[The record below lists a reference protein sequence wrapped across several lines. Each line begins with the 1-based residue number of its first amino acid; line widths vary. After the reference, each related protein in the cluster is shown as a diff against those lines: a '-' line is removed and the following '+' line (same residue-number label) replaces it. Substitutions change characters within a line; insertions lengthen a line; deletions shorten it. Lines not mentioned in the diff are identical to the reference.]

1 MAIKNINEI
10 RSTDYVKNDQTF
22 VSNTLDALANAGQRF
37 GIPGD
42 GLIKDTLDIQDI
54 FSGIKINNAVERIS
68 YSYLQCDVKFEII
81 EPTDYSY
88 VNVNIIN
95 NYKNGPLS
103 VAQSEWTS
111 SEICQYNILSPNI
124 TNTLPSDINTKYS
137 IKYSNNDAKEAFN
150 KRYYDYTQSQN
161 INVNISYTEN
171 NYSYIYSVIKSNTIS
186 YVSENVNNETFA
198 IQQVQIVND
207 NKTIN
212 YLKLKEVDHSYGL
225 KYYLNDSASY
235 FYFKHETT
243 SDSIKLQNDCSS
255 LSDGDYK
262 ITKDEISNI
271 FTNVYYNKSLID
283 AVESYNSN
291 KVTYDLP
298 RSIFDNFILRLAT
311 EYQAEQLGNNTFT
324 CYFGSDYSFPI
335 VRNSNDPDIIYNT
348 EDITVE
354 YCKGEIEK
362 TIEEHI
368 LDKSKYT
375 DVNKYVLVDWRNDKT
390 QSIKKADAYDKY
402 AIFNIVNNI
411 NSDGIVDL
419 FYPIKVFN
427 TLTMPYLSEDN
438 YWNINGY
445 QTSIKA
451 TGKEAVQ
458 PSTIIIQ
465 KLIDDKYPKV
475 VSYLHNDKLNDD
487 NLNDGNKKYIVSKK
501 IKVSLP
507 SVLDNL
513 QNSYGDIDTPI
524 LNLKNLKNV
533 SELEDFVKSSML
545 ISIVQVNNNVT
556 TEKPT
561 ETPSTEPS
569 TESIEKQSETPSTEP
584 TDKPSEQPT
593 EKPTIQP
600 DSSPKLEEL
609 IPGGFVMTFWVYDE
623 NIDDFNCISVK
634 ENDNY
639 IALDI
644 TKLANFNS
652 IVRNSLNNIN
662 EEPDRFYHSQL
673 VFDTIERE
681 LKQIREHKN
690 NTVLTNPVD
699 GKNYYLHNADIY
711 PLIHNTLSYI
721 RNNDSESFNQG
732 LLPIKVNNDEYR
744 NDTILNV
751 GFYNRIET
759 ELSNNKIVDLSMSL
773 SDKYETSF
781 MSYLNNKTPVGYQCY
796 YNTSNANDTDSSLQ
810 SKDYIPD
817 GIYSKVQN
825 DSTKLSVLYTPILD
839 LSSVLINNDNFIN
852 RLGILSFDT
861 PDKTNK
867 STTYYSY
874 IGTTYDGDNKSHLV
888 IGTSTRNVNLNRHV
902 INPARTNNFLEQSD
916 IDINFNNF
924 NLNVTTSY
932 NNSKYNY
939 RECETLVHLNNYN
952 GFENT
957 YTSIINVLFDASTI
971 ANDVTQFQSNNNYI
985 GYIKTTKLTSTPYV
999 IFGDNDKY
1007 ISYVI
1012 SLNKCISK
1020 HIENP
1025 NIKQDTFVD
1034 FIEVEKDIFDNDKAR
1049 HKILPINILYKIEN
1063 NELKIIGAN
1072 LSSDIY

>member
-68 YSYLQCDVKFEII
+68 YSYLQCDVKFEIV
-81 EPTDYSY
+81 EPTDCSY
-88 VNVNIIN
+88 VNISIIN

-103 VAQSEWTS
+103 VTQSEWTS
-111 SEICQYNILSPNI
+111 SEICKYNILSPNI
-124 TNTLPSDINTKYS
+124 TNTLPSHINTKYS
-137 IKYSNNDAKEAFN
+137 IKYSDNDAKEAFN

-186 YVSENVNNETFA
+186 YVSENVNNEQFA

-207 NKTIN
+207 KKIS
-212 YLKLKEVDHSYGL
+212 YLKLKEVDNLYGL
-225 KYYLNDSASY
+225 KYCLNNSVSY
-235 FYFKHETT
+235 FYFKHEAT

-311 EYQAEQLGNNTFT
+311 EYQIEQLGNNTFT

-354 YCKGEIEK
+354 YCKGDIEK
-362 TIEEHI
+362 TIQEHI

-375 DVNKYVLVDWRNDKT
+375 DINKYVLVDWRNDKT
-390 QSIKKADAYDKY
+390 QSIRKADAYDKY

-427 TLTMPYLSEDN
+427 ILTMPYLSEDN

-487 NLNDGNKKYIVSKK
+487 DLNNGNKKYIVSKN
-501 IKVSLP
+501 INISLP

-513 QNSYGDIDTPI
+513 QNEYASIETPV
-524 LNLKNLKNV
+524 LNFKNLKNV
-533 SELEDFVKSSML
+533 PELEDFVKSSML
-545 ISIVQVNNNVT
+545 ISIIQVNNNVT
-556 TEKPT
+556 TKKPT
-561 ETPSTEPS
+561 ETPSSEPS
-569 TESIEKQSETPSTEP
+569 TDPTEKQSETTSTEP
-584 TDKPSEQPT
+584 TDEPSEQPT
-593 EKPTIQP
+593 EKPTVQP
-600 DSSPKLEEL
+600 NISHKLEEL
-609 IPGGFVMTFWVYDE
+609 IPGGFVMTFWVYDK

-634 ENDNY
+634 ENSNY

-644 TKLANFNS
+644 AKLANFNR

-673 VFDTIERE
+673 VFDTIEKE

-690 NTVLTNPVD
+690 NTVLTNPID
-699 GKNYYLHNADIY
+699 GKEYYLHNADIY

-732 LLPIKVNNDEYR
+732 LLPIKVNKDEYR

-751 GFYNRIET
+751 GFYNQIET

-781 MSYLNNKTPVGYQCY
+781 MSYSDNKTPVGCQY
-796 YNTSNANDTDSSLQ
+796 YYSTSNANDTGKVPLQ

-839 LSSVLINNDNFIN
+839 LSSVLINNNNFIN

-902 INPARTNNFLEQSD
+902 IKSTRTNNFLEQSD
-916 IDINFNNF
+916 IDINFTRIH
-924 NLNVTTSY
+924 LNSWISY
-932 NNSKYNY
+932 NKSY
-939 RECETLVHLNNYN
+939 LNFYDSEILTKLND
-952 GFENT
+952 ENNIFCAT
-957 YTSIINVLFDASTI
+957 VFIKLDSTTI
-971 ANDVTQFQSNNNYI
+971 AKDSSTLGDVYTKGQYI
-985 GYIKTTKLTSTPYV
+985 GYIKQNKFNYTPY
-999 IFGDNDKY
+999 IGGYDNNTY
-1007 ISYVI
+1007 ITYII
-1012 SLNKCISK
+1012 SCGKCVT
-1020 HIENP
+1020 NYLTAY
-1025 NIKQDTFVD
+1025 NDDVVND
-1034 FIEVEKDIFDNDKAR
+1034 FIECDIDWFDSSTIKLLPLNVIFSREPNKDIPYVK
-1049 HKILPINILYKIEN
+1049 KI
-1063 NELKIIGAN
+1063 N
-1072 LSSDIY
+1072 LTTDIY

>member
-42 GLIKDTLDIQDI
+42 GLIKDTLDIQNI

-68 YSYLQCDVKFEII
+68 YSYLQCDVKFEIV
-81 EPTDYSY
+81 EPTDCSY
-88 VNVNIIN
+88 VNVNITN
-95 NYKNGPLS
+95 NYKSIPINGTPS
-103 VAQSEWTS
+103 KWNS
-111 SEICQYNILSPNI
+111 SYVSYYKIKTPNFV
-124 TNTLPSDINTKYS
+124 NTLSDNTKYS
-137 IKYSNNDAKEAFN
+137 IKYSDNDAKEAFN
-150 KRYYDYTQSQN
+150 KRYYDYVQPQN
-161 INVNISYTEN
+161 INVDITYTEN
-171 NYSYIYSVIKSNTIS
+171 NYSYIYSVTKSNTIS
-186 YVSENVNNETFA
+186 YVSENVNNEPFA
-198 IQQVQIVND
+198 IQQVEILND
-207 NKTIN
+207 SNKTIS

-225 KYYLNDSASY
+225 KYYLNNSISY
-235 FYFKHETT
+235 FYFKHEST

-262 ITKDEISNI
+262 ISDAEITNI
-271 FTNVYYNKSLID
+271 FTEIYYNKGLID
-283 AVESYNSN
+283 EVQIDYSN
-291 KVTYDLP
+291 NITNNLP

-324 CYFGSDYSFPI
+324 CYFGSDYAFPI
-335 VRNSNDPDIIYNT
+335 VRNSNNIDIIYNT

-375 DVNKYVLVDWRNDKT
+375 DVNKYILVDWRNDKT

-402 AIFNIVNNI
+402 SIFNIVNNI
-411 NSDGIVDL
+411 NSDGLADL

-427 TLTMPYLSEDN
+427 TLTMPFLTEDN

-451 TGKEAVQ
+451 TGKDAVQ
-458 PSTIIIQ
+458 PSTIILQ
-465 KLIDDKYPKV
+465 QLIDDKYPKV
-475 VSYLHNDKLNDD
+475 LSYLYNDKLNED

-513 QNSYGDIDTPI
+513 QNSYGYIETPV
-524 LNLKNLKNV
+524 LYLKNLKNV
-533 SELEDFVKSSML
+533 PELEDFVKTSML
-545 ISIVQVNNNVT
+545 ISIVQVNNNIT

-561 ETPSTEPS
+561 
-569 TESIEKQSETPSTEP
+569 ETPSTEP

-593 EKPTIQP
+593 EKPTVQP

-609 IPGGFVMTFWVYDE
+609 IPGGFIMTFWVYDE

-634 ENDNY
+634 EKNDY

-673 VFDTIERE
+673 VFDTIEKE

-690 NTVLTNPVD
+690 NTVLTNPID
-699 GKNYYLHNADIY
+699 GKKYYLHNADIY

-721 RNNDSESFNQG
+721 RNNDSESYNQG

-888 IGTSTRNVNLNRHV
+888 IGTSTRNVNLNRH
-902 INPARTNNFLEQSD
+902 IIKPARTNNFLEQSD
-916 IDINFNNF
+916 IDINFTNIH
-924 NLNVTTSY
+924 LNCFTSY
-932 NNSKYNY
+932 STANYNY
-939 RECETLVHLNNYN
+939 YNNEILTKIDYK
-952 GFENT
+952 EN
-957 YTSIINVLFDASTI
+957 NLFAATVFVKLDKETI
-971 ANDVTQFQSNNNYI
+971 ADSKDFSDEKFI
-985 GYIKTTKLTSTPYV
+985 GYIKKNNFNSTPYIGGYENNTYITYIISCERCV
-999 IFGDNDKY
+999 NNYLNAYNDD
-1007 ISYVI
+1007 VV
-1012 SLNKCISK
+1012 N
-1020 HIENP
+1020 
-1025 NIKQDTFVD
+1025 D
-1034 FIEVEKDIFDNDKAR
+1034 FIECDIDCFDSSTIKLLPLNVIFYLESDNTVPYVK
-1049 HKILPINILYKIEN
+1049 KI
-1063 NELKIIGAN
+1063 N
-1072 LSSDIY
+1072 LTTDIY

>member
-42 GLIKDTLDIQDI
+42 GLIKDTLDIQNI

-68 YSYLQCDVKFEII
+68 YSYLQCDVKFEIV
-81 EPTDYSY
+81 EPTDCSY
-88 VNVNIIN
+88 VNVNITN
-95 NYKNGPLS
+95 NYKSIPINGTPS
-103 VAQSEWTS
+103 KWNS
-111 SEICQYNILSPNI
+111 SYVSYYKIKTPNFV
-124 TNTLPSDINTKYS
+124 NTLSDNTKYS
-137 IKYSNNDAKEAFN
+137 IKYSDNDAKEAFN
-150 KRYYDYTQSQN
+150 KRYYDYVQPQN
-161 INVNISYTEN
+161 INVDITYTEN
-171 NYSYIYSVIKSNTIS
+171 NYSYIYSVTKSNTIS
-186 YVSENVNNETFA
+186 YVSENVNNEPFA
-198 IQQVQIVND
+198 IQQVEILND
-207 NKTIN
+207 SNKTIS

-225 KYYLNDSASY
+225 KYYLNNSISY
-235 FYFKHETT
+235 FYFKHEST

-262 ITKDEISNI
+262 ISDAEITNI
-271 FTNVYYNKSLID
+271 FTEIYYNKGLID
-283 AVESYNSN
+283 EVQIDYSN
-291 KVTYDLP
+291 NITNNLP

-324 CYFGSDYSFPI
+324 CYFGSDYAFPI
-335 VRNSNDPDIIYNT
+335 VRNSNNIDIIYNT

-375 DVNKYVLVDWRNDKT
+375 DVNKYILVDWRNDKT

-402 AIFNIVNNI
+402 SIFNIVNNI
-411 NSDGIVDL
+411 NSDGLADL

-427 TLTMPYLSEDN
+427 TLTMPFLTEDN

-451 TGKEAVQ
+451 TGKDAVQ
-458 PSTIIIQ
+458 PSTIILQ
-465 KLIDDKYPKV
+465 QLIDDKYPKV
-475 VSYLHNDKLNDD
+475 LSYLYNDKLNED

-513 QNSYGDIDTPI
+513 QNSYGYIETPV
-524 LNLKNLKNV
+524 LYLKNLKNV
-533 SELEDFVKSSML
+533 PELEDFVKTSML
-545 ISIVQVNNNVT
+545 ISIVQVNNNIT

-561 ETPSTEPS
+561 
-569 TESIEKQSETPSTEP
+569 ETPSTEP

-593 EKPTIQP
+593 EKPTVQP

-609 IPGGFVMTFWVYDE
+609 IPGGFIMTFWVYDE

-634 ENDNY
+634 EKNDY

-673 VFDTIERE
+673 VFDTIEKE

-690 NTVLTNPVD
+690 NTVLTNPID
-699 GKNYYLHNADIY
+699 GKKYYLHNADIY

-721 RNNDSESFNQG
+721 RNNDSESYNQG

-902 INPARTNNFLEQSD
+902 IKPARTNNFLEQSD
-916 IDINFNNF
+916 IDINFTNIH
-924 NLNVTTSY
+924 LNCFTSY
-932 NNSKYNY
+932 STANYNY
-939 RECETLVHLNNYN
+939 YNNEILTKIDYK
-952 GFENT
+952 EN
-957 YTSIINVLFDASTI
+957 NLFAATVFVKLDKETI
-971 ANDVTQFQSNNNYI
+971 ADSKDFSDEKFI
-985 GYIKTTKLTSTPYV
+985 GYIKKNNFNSTPYIGGYENNTYITYIISCGRCV
-999 IFGDNDKY
+999 NNYLNAYNDD
-1007 ISYVI
+1007 VV
-1012 SLNKCISK
+1012 N
-1020 HIENP
+1020 
-1025 NIKQDTFVD
+1025 D
-1034 FIEVEKDIFDNDKAR
+1034 FIECDIDLFDSSTIKLLPLNVIFYLESDNTVPYVK
-1049 HKILPINILYKIEN
+1049 KI
-1063 NELKIIGAN
+1063 N
-1072 LSSDIY
+1072 LTTDIY

>member
-54 FSGIKINNAVERIS
+54 FSGIKINNALERIS
-68 YSYLQCDVKFEII
+68 YSYLQCDVKFEIV
-81 EPTDYSY
+81 EPTDCSY
-88 VNVNIIN
+88 VNISIIN

-103 VAQSEWTS
+103 VTQSKWTS
-111 SEICQYNILSPNI
+111 NEICKYNILSPNI
-124 TNTLPSDINTKYS
+124 TNTLPSHNTKYS
-137 IKYSNNDAKEAFN
+137 IKYSDNDAKEAFN

-171 NYSYIYSVIKSNTIS
+171 NYSYIYSLIKSNTIS
-186 YVSENVNNETFA
+186 YVSENVNNEQFA

-207 NKTIN
+207 KKIS
-212 YLKLKEVDHSYGL
+212 YLKLKEVDNLYGL
-225 KYYLNDSASY
+225 KYYLNNSVSY
-235 FYFKHETT
+235 FYFKHEAT

-255 LSDGDYK
+255 LSDSDYK

-311 EYQAEQLGNNTFT
+311 EYQIEQLGNNTFT

-335 VRNSNDPDIIYNT
+335 VRNSNNPDIIYNT

-354 YCKGEIEK
+354 YCKGDIEK
-362 TIEEHI
+362 TIQEHI

-375 DVNKYVLVDWRNDKT
+375 DINKYVLVDWRNDKT
-390 QSIKKADAYDKY
+390 QSIRKADAYDKY

-475 VSYLHNDKLNDD
+475 VSYLHNDKLNT
-487 NLNDGNKKYIVSKK
+487 LNESNKKYIISKS
-501 IKVSLP
+501 INISLP

-513 QNSYGDIDTPI
+513 QNEYASIDTPI
-524 LNLKNLKNV
+524 LNLENLKNV
-533 SELEDFVKSSML
+533 PELEDFVKSSML
-545 ISIVQVNNNVT
+545 ISIIQVNNNVT
-556 TEKPT
+556 TKKPT
-561 ETPSTEPS
+561 EAPSSEQS
-569 TESIEKQSETPSTEP
+569 TYTTEKQSETTSTEP
-584 TDKPSEQPT
+584 TDEPSEQPT
-593 EKPTIQP
+593 EKPTVQP
-600 DSSPKLEEL
+600 NSLNKLEEF
-609 IPGGFVMTFWVYDE
+609 IPGGFVMTFWVYDDTL
-623 NIDDFNCISVK
+623 NDFNCISVK
-634 ENDNY
+634 ENGNY

-644 TKLANFNS
+644 AKLANFNR

-690 NTVLTNPVD
+690 NTVLTNPID
-699 GKNYYLHNADIY
+699 HKPYYLHNADIY

-773 SDKYETSF
+773 SDEYETSF
-781 MSYLNNKTPVGYQCY
+781 MSHSDNKTPVGCQY
-796 YNTSNANDTDSSLQ
+796 YYSTSNANDTGKVPLQ
-810 SKDYIPD
+810 SKDYVPD

-839 LSSVLINNDNFIN
+839 LSSILINNNNFIN

-861 PDKTNK
+861 PDETNK

-902 INPARTNNFLEQSD
+902 IKPARINNFLEQSD
-916 IDINFNNF
+916 IDINFTNIH
-924 NLNVTTSY
+924 LNCFTSY
-932 NNSKYNY
+932 STADYNY
-939 RECETLVHLNNYN
+939 YNNEILTKIDHNENNLFAATVFVKLNT
-952 GFENT
+952 E
-957 YTSIINVLFDASTI
+957 TI
-971 ANDVTQFQSNNNYI
+971 ASDSTDFSNEKFI
-985 GYIKTTKLTSTPYV
+985 GYIKQNNFNSTPYIGGYENNTYITYIISCGRCVNNYLTAYNDDV
-999 IFGDNDKY
+999 ID
-1007 ISYVI
+1007 
-1012 SLNKCISK
+1012 
-1020 HIENP
+1020 
-1025 NIKQDTFVD
+1025 D
-1034 FIEVEKDIFDNDKAR
+1034 FIECDIDWFDSSTIKLLPLNVIFSREPNNAIPYVK
-1049 HKILPINILYKIEN
+1049 KI
-1063 NELKIIGAN
+1063 N
-1072 LSSDIY
+1072 LTTDIY

>member
-68 YSYLQCDVKFEII
+68 YSYLQCDVKFEIV
-81 EPTDYSY
+81 EPTDCSY
-88 VNVNIIN
+88 VNINIIN

-103 VAQSEWTS
+103 AIQSEWTS

-124 TNTLPSDINTKYS
+124 TNTLPSVINTKYS
-137 IKYSNNDAKEAFN
+137 IKYSDNDAKEAFN
-150 KRYYDYTQSQN
+150 KRYYDYVQPQN
-161 INVNISYTEN
+161 INVDITYTEN
-171 NYSYIYSVIKSNTIS
+171 NYSYIYSVTKSNTIS
-186 YVSENVNNETFA
+186 YVSENVNNEPFA

-207 NKTIN
+207 NKTIS
-212 YLKLKEVDHSYGL
+212 YLKLKEVDNLYGL
-225 KYYLNDSASY
+225 KYYLNDSTSY
-235 FYFKHETT
+235 FCFKHEAT

-311 EYQAEQLGNNTFT
+311 EYQIEQLGNNTFT

-390 QSIKKADAYDKY
+390 QSIRKADAYDKY

-475 VSYLHNDKLNDD
+475 VSYLHNDKLNDS
-487 NLNDGNKKYIVSKK
+487 NKKYIISKS
-501 IKVSLP
+501 INISLP

-513 QNSYGDIDTPI
+513 QNEYTSIDTPI
-524 LNLKNLKNV
+524 LDLKNLKNV
-533 SELEDFVKSSML
+533 PELEDFVKSSML
-545 ISIVQVNNNVT
+545 ISIIQVNNNVT

-561 ETPSTEPS
+561 ETPSSEPS
-569 TESIEKQSETPSTEP
+569 TDPTEKQSENTSTEP
-584 TDKPSEQPT
+584 TDEPSEQPT
-593 EKPTIQP
+593 EKPTVQP
-600 DSSPKLEEL
+600 NSSHKLEEL
-609 IPGGFVMTFWVYDE
+609 IPGGFVMTFWVYDDVL
-623 NIDDFNCISVK
+623 NDFNCISVK
-634 ENDNY
+634 ENGNY

-644 TKLANFNS
+644 AKLANFNR

-732 LLPIKVNNDEYR
+732 LLPIKVNKDEYR

-751 GFYNRIET
+751 GFYNQIET

-773 SDKYETSF
+773 SYEYETSF
-781 MSYLNNKTPVGYQCY
+781 MSHSDNKTPVGYQCY
-796 YNTSNANDTDSSLQ
+796 YSTSNATDTGSRSLQ

-839 LSSVLINNDNFIN
+839 LSSVLINNNNFIN

-902 INPARTNNFLEQSD
+902 IKPTRTNNFLEQSD
-916 IDINFNNF
+916 IDINFTNIH
-924 NLNVTTSY
+924 LNCFTSY
-932 NNSKYNY
+932 STANYNY
-939 RECETLVHLNNYN
+939 YNNEILTKIDYK
-952 GFENT
+952 EN
-957 YTSIINVLFDASTI
+957 NLFAATVFVKLDNETI
-971 ANDVTQFQSNNNYI
+971 ASDSTNFSDEKFI
-985 GYIKTTKLTSTPYV
+985 GYIKKNNFNSTPYIDGYENNTYITYIISCERCV
-999 IFGDNDKY
+999 NNYLTAYNDD
-1007 ISYVI
+1007 VV
-1012 SLNKCISK
+1012 N
-1020 HIENP
+1020 
-1025 NIKQDTFVD
+1025 D
-1034 FIEVEKDIFDNDKAR
+1034 FIECDIDWFDSS
-1049 HKILPINILYKIEN
+1049 KIKLLPLNVIFYLESDNTVPYVKKINLTT
-1063 NELKIIGAN
+1063 
-1072 LSSDIY
+1072 DIY

>member
-68 YSYLQCDVKFEII
+68 YSYLQCDVKFEIV
-81 EPTDYSY
+81 EPTDCSY
-88 VNVNIIN
+88 VNISIIN

-103 VAQSEWTS
+103 VTQSEWKS
-111 SEICQYNILSPNI
+111 SKICQYNILSPNI
-124 TNTLPSDINTKYS
+124 TNTLPSHINTKYS
-137 IKYSNNDAKEAFN
+137 IKYSDNDAKEAFN

-186 YVSENVNNETFA
+186 YVSENVNNEQFA
-198 IQQVQIVND
+198 IQQVQLVND
-207 NKTIN
+207 KKIS
-212 YLKLKEVDHSYGL
+212 YLKLKEVDNLYGL
-225 KYYLNDSASY
+225 KYCLNNSVSY
-235 FYFKHETT
+235 FYFKHEAT

-255 LSDGDYK
+255 LSDGNYK
-262 ITKDEISNI
+262 ITKNEISNI
-271 FTNVYYNKSLID
+271 FTKVYYNKRLID

-291 KVTYDLP
+291 KVTYDLQ

-311 EYQAEQLGNNTFT
+311 EYQIEQLGNNTFT

-335 VRNSNDPDIIYNT
+335 VRNSNNPNIIYNT

-354 YCKGEIEK
+354 YCKGDIEK
-362 TIEEHI
+362 TIQEHI

-375 DVNKYVLVDWRNDKT
+375 DINKYVLVDWRNDKT
-390 QSIKKADAYDKY
+390 QSIRKADAYDKY

-475 VSYLHNDKLNDD
+475 VSYLYNDKLNT
-487 NLNDGNKKYIVSKK
+487 LNESNKKYIISKN
-501 IKVSLP
+501 INVSLP

-513 QNSYGDIDTPI
+513 QNEYASINTPI
-524 LNLKNLKNV
+524 LNLENLKNV
-533 SELEDFVKSSML
+533 PELEDFVKSSML

-556 TEKPT
+556 TKKPT
-561 ETPSTEPS
+561 EAPSSEPS
-569 TESIEKQSETPSTEP
+569 TDTTKKQSETTSTEP
-584 TDKPSEQPT
+584 TDEPSEQPT
-593 EKPTIQP
+593 EKPTVQP
-600 DSSPKLEEL
+600 NSSHKLEEL
-609 IPGGFVMTFWVYDE
+609 IPGGFVMTFWVYDDAL
-623 NIDDFNCISVK
+623 NDFNCIGVK
-634 ENDNY
+634 ENGNY

-644 TKLANFNS
+644 AKLANFNR

-673 VFDTIERE
+673 VFDTIEKE

-690 NTVLTNPVD
+690 NTVLTNPID
-699 GKNYYLHNADIY
+699 HTNYYLHNADIY

-721 RNNDSESFNQG
+721 RNNDNESFNQG
-732 LLPIKVNNDEYR
+732 LLPIKVNNDEYK

-751 GFYNRIET
+751 GFYNQIET

-773 SDKYETSF
+773 SDEYETSF
-781 MSYLNNKTPVGYQCY
+781 MSHSDNKTPVGYQYY
-796 YNTSNANDTDSSLQ
+796 YNTSNANDTDKVLQ
-810 SKDYIPD
+810 SKDYVPD

-839 LSSVLINNDNFIN
+839 LSSILINNNNFIN

-861 PDKTNK
+861 PDETNK

-902 INPARTNNFLEQSD
+902 IKPTRTNNFLEQSD
-916 IDINFNNF
+916 IDINFTNIH
-924 NLNVTTSY
+924 LNCFISYSTADYNYY
-932 NNSKYNY
+932 NNEILTKIDHN
-939 RECETLVHLNNYN
+939 ENN
-952 GFENT
+952 
-957 YTSIINVLFDASTI
+957 LFAATVFVKLDIETI
-971 ANDVTQFQSNNNYI
+971 ASDSTYFIDDENFI
-985 GYIKTTKLTSTPYV
+985 GYIKQNKFNSTPYIGGYENNTYITYIISCERCVNNYLTAYNDDV
-999 IFGDNDKY
+999 IN
-1007 ISYVI
+1007 
-1012 SLNKCISK
+1012 
-1020 HIENP
+1020 
-1025 NIKQDTFVD
+1025 D
-1034 FIEVEKDIFDNDKAR
+1034 FIECDIDWFDSSTIKLLPLNVIFSREPNNAIPYVK
-1049 HKILPINILYKIEN
+1049 KI
-1063 NELKIIGAN
+1063 N
-1072 LSSDIY
+1072 LTTDIY

>member
-68 YSYLQCDVKFEII
+68 YSYLQCDVKFEIV
-81 EPTDYSY
+81 EPTDCSY
-88 VNVNIIN
+88 VNINIIN

-103 VAQSEWTS
+103 AIQSEWTS

-124 TNTLPSDINTKYS
+124 TNTLPSVINTKYS
-137 IKYSNNDAKEAFN
+137 IKYSDNDAKEAFN
-150 KRYYDYTQSQN
+150 KRYYDYVQPQN
-161 INVNISYTEN
+161 INVDITYTEN
-171 NYSYIYSVIKSNTIS
+171 NYSYIYSVTKSNTIS
-186 YVSENVNNETFA
+186 YVSENVNNEPFA

-235 FYFKHETT
+235 FYFKHEAT

-311 EYQAEQLGNNTFT
+311 EYQIEQLGNNTFT

-390 QSIKKADAYDKY
+390 QSIRKADAYDKY

-475 VSYLHNDKLNDD
+475 VSYLHNDKLNDS
-487 NLNDGNKKYIVSKK
+487 NKKYIISKS
-501 IKVSLP
+501 INISLP

-513 QNSYGDIDTPI
+513 QNEYTSIDTPI
-524 LNLKNLKNV
+524 LDLKNLKNV
-533 SELEDFVKSSML
+533 PELEDFVKSSML
-545 ISIVQVNNNVT
+545 ISIIQVNNNVT

-561 ETPSTEPS
+561 ETPSSEPS
-569 TESIEKQSETPSTEP
+569 TDPTEKQSENTSTEP
-584 TDKPSEQPT
+584 TDEPSEQPT
-593 EKPTIQP
+593 EKPTVQP
-600 DSSPKLEEL
+600 NSSHKLEEL
-609 IPGGFVMTFWVYDE
+609 IPGGFVMTFWVYDDVL
-623 NIDDFNCISVK
+623 NDFNCISVK
-634 ENDNY
+634 ENGNY

-644 TKLANFNS
+644 AKLANFNR

-732 LLPIKVNNDEYR
+732 LLPIKVNKDEYR

-751 GFYNRIET
+751 GFYNQIET

-773 SDKYETSF
+773 SDEYETSF
-781 MSYLNNKTPVGYQCY
+781 MSHSDNKTPVGYQCY
-796 YNTSNANDTDSSLQ
+796 YSTSNATDTGSRSLQ

-839 LSSVLINNDNFIN
+839 LSSVLINNNNFIN

-902 INPARTNNFLEQSD
+902 IKPTRTNNFLEQSD
-916 IDINFNNF
+916 IDINFTNIH
-924 NLNVTTSY
+924 LNCFTSY
-932 NNSKYNY
+932 STANYNY
-939 RECETLVHLNNYN
+939 YNNEILTKIDYK
-952 GFENT
+952 EN
-957 YTSIINVLFDASTI
+957 NLFAATVFVKLDNETI
-971 ANDVTQFQSNNNYI
+971 ASDSTNFSNEKFI
-985 GYIKTTKLTSTPYV
+985 GYIKQNNFNSTPYIDGYENNTYITYIISCERCV
-999 IFGDNDKY
+999 NNYLTAYNDD
-1007 ISYVI
+1007 VV
-1012 SLNKCISK
+1012 N
-1020 HIENP
+1020 
-1025 NIKQDTFVD
+1025 D
-1034 FIEVEKDIFDNDKAR
+1034 FIECDIDWFDSS
-1049 HKILPINILYKIEN
+1049 KIKLLPLNVIFYLESDNTVPYVKKINLTT
-1063 NELKIIGAN
+1063 
-1072 LSSDIY
+1072 DIY